1 MRTIGEERSVLRR
14 IAIWNVKTMSQYG
27 KLENL
32 TIEMAR
38 MKINILVL
46 LEMR

>member
-1 MRTIGEERSVLRR
+1 MRTIGEERSVLR
-14 IAIWNVKTMSQYG
+14 IAIWNAKTMSQYG

-32 TIEMAR
+32 KIEMAR
-38 MKINILVL
+38 MKIDILVL